1 MTNILKVYKEY
12 SGNYKQ
18 VSLNFKSGKVAKM
31 YKNQIHTYTMGEE
44 NTFSVEE
51 TIYGIY

>member
-18 VSLNFKSGKVAKM
+18 VSLNFKSGKLANM

-44 NTFSVEE
+44 NMFSVEE